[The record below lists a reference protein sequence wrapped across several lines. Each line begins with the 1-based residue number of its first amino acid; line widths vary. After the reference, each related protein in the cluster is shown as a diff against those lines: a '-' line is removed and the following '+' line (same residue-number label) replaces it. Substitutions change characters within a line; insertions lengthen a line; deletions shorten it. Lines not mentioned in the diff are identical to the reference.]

1 HSVCKS
7 CLFMRGN
14 RAGAKGRV
22 HYPGKSLDV
31 LMVRMNSRM
40 KEQSAV
46 LALFS
51 FVEPFILFSIL
62 VIIRYDKHI
71 VFLYQIL
78 RFIKYTFPFTIR
90 VGDKVVQFI
99 FCLIDLI
106 VGSLLQ
112 CFV

>member
-1 HSVCKS
+1 S

-14 RAGAKGRV
+14 RGWAKGRV

-46 LALFS
+46 LALFP

-71 VFLYQIL
+71 VFLYQIIC
-78 RFIKYTFPFTIR
+78 FIKYIFPFTIR
-90 VGDKVVQFI
+90 VRDKAFQFI
-99 FCLIDLI
+99 FCLTDFIF
-106 VGSLLQ
+106 GSLLQ